1 MRGGPAVR
9 CSGTLGER
17 QFTMAQIPRLRP
29 YSGPALL
36 SYGFRPFF
44 LLGSVY
50 AGLEVLAWLP
60 MFYGELSLTTAFS
73 ALDWHV
79 HEMLFGY
86 VAAVIAGFLLTA
98 IPNWTGRLPLQGGP
112 LLVLVL
118 VWLAGR
124 IAVALSAQIGW
135 LAATLIDVAFLA
147 SMAAAVAREIV
158 AGKNWRNLKVVAV
171 LALLALTNLAFHIE
185 AHLQGVA
192 SYATRFGIGLV
203 ILLIMI
209 VGGRIVPSFTRNWL
223 VRQGPGRLPAPFD
236 RFDTACMALSA
247 ASLLLW
253 AIQPDGRTTAAVLAA
268 AGVANAVRLSRWAG
282 DRTAADRLVLILH
295 VGFAFVPI
303 GFLLGALAATG
314 SVAASS
320 GIHAWTVG
328 AIGTMTLAVMS
339 RATLGHTGRPLA
351 ASTGLEAVYALIVIA
366 ALARI
371 AAALLPDW
379 NTALLHVAAFGW
391 AAAFLGFA
399 GLYAPLFCLPKRSSP
414 QRTGG
419 P

>member
-1 MRGGPAVR
+1 
-9 CSGTLGER
+9 
-17 QFTMAQIPRLRP
+17 MAQIPRLRP

-60 MFYGELSLTTAFS
+60 MFYGELSLGTAFS
-73 ALDWHV
+73 GPGWHV

-86 VAAVIAGFLLTA
+86 VAAVISGFLFTA

-112 LLVLVL
+112 LLVLVV

-124 IAVALSAQIGW
+124 VAVALSAEIGW
-135 LAATLIDVAFLA
+135 LAAMLIDVAFLA
-147 SMAAAVAREIV
+147 LMAVAVAREIV
-158 AGKNWRNLKVVAV
+158 AGKNWRNLKIVAV
-171 LALLALTNLAFHIE
+171 LALLALTNLAFHLE

-223 VRQGPGRLPAPFD
+223 ARQEPGRLPAPFD
-236 RFDTACMALSA
+236 RFDMACMVLSA
-247 ASLLLW
+247 VSLVLW
-253 AIQPDGRTTAAVLAA
+253 AARPDGRATAALLAA
-268 AGVANAVRLSRWAG
+268 AGVANAFRLARWAG
-282 DRTAADRLVLILH
+282 DRTVADRLVLILH
-295 VGFAFVPI
+295 VGFAFVPL
-303 GFLLGALAATG
+303 GFLLNALAAIG
-314 SVAASS
+314 DIAPSAGV
-320 GIHAWTVG
+320 HAWTVG

-339 RATLGHTGRPLA
+339 RASLGHAGRPLS
-351 ASTGLEAVYALIVIA
+351 ASPGLQAIYGLIVIA
-366 ALARI
+366 AVARI
-371 AAALLPDW
+371 VAAILPDW
-379 NTALLHVAAFGW
+379 GMALLHVAAFAW

-399 GLYAPLFCLPKRSSP
+399 GLYAPLLCLPKRPSP
-414 QRTGG
+414 RET
-419 P
+419 

>member
-1 MRGGPAVR
+1 
-9 CSGTLGER
+9 
-17 QFTMAQIPRLRP
+17 MAQIPRLRP

-60 MFYGELSLTTAFS
+60 MFQGELSLGTAFS
-73 ALDWHV
+73 GVDWHV

-86 VAAVIAGFLLTA
+86 AAAVIAGFLFTA

-124 IAVALSAQIGW
+124 VAVALSAEIGW
-135 LAATLIDVAFLA
+135 LAAALIDIAFLA
-147 SMAAAVAREIV
+147 LMAAAVAREIV
-158 AGKNWRNLKVVAV
+158 AGKNWRNLKIVAV
-171 LALLALTNLAFHIE
+171 LALLAVTNLAFHLE
-185 AHLQGVA
+185 AHVEGVA

-209 VGGRIVPSFTRNWL
+209 VGGRIVPSFTRNWQA
-223 VRQGPGRLPAPFD
+223 RQDPGRLPAPFD
-236 RFDTACMALSA
+236 RFDVACMVLSA

-253 AIQPDGRTTAAVLAA
+253 AIRPDGRATAALLAA
-268 AGVANAVRLSRWAG
+268 AGVANAVRLARWAG
-282 DRTAADRLVLILH
+282 DRTIADRLVLILH
-295 VGFAFVPI
+295 VGFAFVPL
-303 GFLLGALAATG
+303 GFLLNALAAIG
-314 SVAASS
+314 
-320 GIHAWTVG
+320 GIAPSAGVHAWTVG
-328 AIGTMTLAVMS
+328 AIGIMTLAVMS
-339 RATLGHTGRPLA
+339 RATLGHTGQPLS
-351 ASTGLEAVYALIVIA
+351 ASPGLQAVYAVVAIA

-371 AAALLPDW
+371 AAAVLPDW
-379 NTALLHVAAFGW
+379 SMALLHLAAFAW

-399 GLYAPLFCLPKRSSP
+399 GLYAPLLCLPKRPSP
-414 QRTGG
+414 GG
-419 P
+419 T